1 MGWRDLRNAPL
12 IEAFGR
18 YSASPGA
25 MLPAGNFAT
34 DTLLTKGVAD
44 RLVEDALLDEYQ
56 EVLRHFGVNGWR
68 IGTICALMVWEDMHE
83 ILSCDVPHLENLIK
97 MFPDTELSA
106 RCEAALRFHT
116 MVPSRVGA
124 HACAEAKARP
134 RRFA

>member
-25 MLPAGNFAT
+25 GLPPGDITT
-34 DTLLTKGVAD
+34 DTLLAKGVAD

-56 EVLRHFGVNGWR
+56 EVIKHFGVNGWR

-83 ILSCDVPHLENLIK
+83 IVASDIDHLNRMIQ
-97 MFPDTELSA
+97 MFPNTELA
-106 RCEAALRFHT
+106 FRCEAAIRFHT
-116 MVPSRVGA
+116 FVPEGVGKQ
-124 HACAEAKARP
+124 ACAESKERP